1 MNENYLLTLLQM
13 MDPTKL
19 LRTTVALFTLG
30 AIAFASSGF
39 GCSMGVQSDE
49 DLPEFHVAEV
59 DSIDV
64 PERIAPTDTLSVRL
78 FGTVGPNGCYSLDR
92 IKEDRSD
99 GQLTVTPVVRYERA
113 DDVACTMALVPLDA
127 TYEAEPP
134 FDKGTLQVVVPQS
147 DDPDVTATVEVT
159 DDE

>member
-1 MNENYLLTLLQM
+1 
-13 MDPTKL
+13 MDPTKV

-30 AIAFASSGF
+30 AIAFAGSGF
-39 GCSMGVQSDE
+39 GCSMGAQPDE
-49 DLPEFHVAEV
+49 DSPEFHVAVV

-64 PERIAPTDTLSVRL
+64 PDRIAPSDTLSIRL

-92 IKEDRSD
+92 IEEDRSE

-127 TYEAEPP
+127 TYEAAPP
-134 FDKGTLQVVVPQS
+134 FEEGALQIVVPQS
-147 DDPDVTATVEVT
+147 DEPDVTATVEVT
-159 DDE
+159 GGE